1 MRYASHSQ
9 RRKCGQILMIVPKTV
24 IGKKNISEHV
34 TKLPHT
40 YISEWRS
47 LLTRL
52 FSANGKVGKMLW
64 VIQHQPISVVT
75 APGAVIVPTDA
86 GGSLPITLSQN
97 ENFCLPQAVVNPE
110 ELVKRLLIGWG
121 VKPCLS
127 SLHPFIVPFA
137 LKAPK
142 VKENL
147 AN

>member
-1 MRYASHSQ
+1 
-9 RRKCGQILMIVPKTV
+9 
-24 IGKKNISEHV
+24 
-34 TKLPHT
+34 
-40 YISEWRS
+40 
-47 LLTRL
+47 
-52 FSANGKVGKMLW
+52 MLAGL
-64 VIQHQPISVVT
+64 VVT